1 MHVMSEWVIITNEG
15 FSSDDWMDRSVIE
28 PENILTGNI
37 GGEQLKKF
45 QLKLRNDFQ
54 VETLKTFLPYLSAIS
69 IDFPSE
75 KDGRGFSLARR
86 LRQLGYLGTL
96 RATGHVIVDHYRHAT
111 QSGFNQI
118 AIPTKLA
125 KRMPEPHWQQ
135 QIDNITPSY
144 QEKLQPGSS
153 TSYSTK
159 NNILIKKKKEI
170 QNLNLNNTGFVG
182 AVVTKITHWTDWL
195 FSFRIVRPKN
205 FRFQSGE
212 FVMIGL
218 PGDNGKPLL
227 RAYSIASPSWDNE
240 LEFYSIIIPDG
251 PLTSQLQHISVGDI
265 LILNPKATG
274 TLILDSLLPGK
285 RLFMF
290 ASGTGIAPF
299 ISLIRDPE
307 TYEKFEQIILF
318 HTCRGVKDL
327 NYGKNIIE
335 TINKDPLIGEYAD
348 KVFYY
353 PTVTRE
359 EFHTKGRITELL
371 KTGKIFQDLQLA
383 PINCDTDRAMIC
395 GSMGLNKDI
404 KEFLEI
410 LRLKEGARNRPAEF
424 VLEKAF
430 VGLNPIGL
438 GLSV

>member
-1 MHVMSEWVIITNEG
+1 
-15 FSSDDWMDRSVIE
+15 
-28 PENILTGNI
+28 
-37 GGEQLKKF
+37 
-45 QLKLRNDFQ
+45 
-54 VETLKTFLPYLSAIS
+54 
-69 IDFPSE
+69 
-75 KDGRGFSLARR
+75 
-86 LRQLGYLGTL
+86 
-96 RATGHVIVDHYRHAT
+96 
-111 QSGFNQI
+111 
-118 AIPTKLA
+118 
-125 KRMPEPHWQQ
+125 
-135 QIDNITPSY
+135 
-144 QEKLQPGSS
+144 
-153 TSYSTK
+153 
-159 NNILIKKKKEI
+159 
-170 QNLNLNNTGFVG
+170 
-182 AVVTKITHWTDWL
+182 
-195 FSFRIVRPKN
+195 
-205 FRFQSGE
+205 
-212 FVMIGL
+212 MIGL

-410 LRLKEGARNRPAEF
+410 LRLKEGARNCPAEF

>member
-1 MHVMSEWVIITNEG
+1 MSEWVIITNEG

-159 NNILIKKKKEI
+159 NNILIKEKKEI

>member
-1 MHVMSEWVIITNEG
+1 MSEWIVITNKG
-15 FSSDDWMDRSVIE
+15 FSSDDWMGRTVIE
-28 PENILTGNI
+28 PTNILSGNI
-37 GGEQLKKF
+37 GEEQLKKV
-45 QLKLRNDFQ
+45 QLKLGNDFQ
-54 VETLKTFLPYLSAIS
+54 VETLKSFLPYLSAIS
-69 IDFPSE
+69 INFPSE

-86 LRQLGYLGTL
+86 LRQLGYLGVL
-96 RATGHVIVDHYRHAT
+96 RATGHVTVDHYRHAT

-125 KRMPEPHWQQ
+125 KRMPESYWKQ
-135 QIDNITPSY
+135 QIDSFTPSY
-144 QEKLQPGSS
+144 QEKLQPGST
-153 TSYSTK
+153 TSYSSN
-159 NNILIKKKKEI
+159 NNILIKETKKI

-182 AVVTKITHWTDWL
+182 VVVTKIIHWTDWL
-195 FSFRIVRPKN
+195 FSFRVTRPKN

-218 PGDNGKPLL
+218 SRNNGKPLL
-227 RAYSIASPSWDNE
+227 RAYSIASPSWEDE
-240 LEFYSIIIPDG
+240 LEFYSIIVPDG
-251 PLTSQLQHISVGDI
+251 PLTSRLQHISIGDN

-274 TLILDSLLPGK
+274 TLVLDSLLPGK
-285 RLFMF
+285 RLFLF

-299 ISLIRDPE
+299 ISLIKDPE
-307 TYEKFEQIILF
+307 IYEKFEKIILL

-335 TINKDPLIGEYAD
+335 TIDKDPLIGEYAE
-348 KVFYY
+348 KLLYY

-371 KTGKIFQDLQLA
+371 KSEKIFQDLHLT
-383 PINCDTDRAMIC
+383 PISRETDRAMIC

-404 KEFLEI
+404 KEFLEVSG
-410 LRLKEGARNRPAEF
+410 LKEGARNSPAEF

-438 GLSV
+438 GQSF